1 LKKKVPIWN
10 NCLPHYIELKF
21 NIMQEDLMNFELPVN
36 KSSII
41 KVIGVGGGGSN
52 AVNHMYRHGIKDVDF
67 VVCNTDAQAL
77 ANSPVQVKIQLG
89 SSLTEGRGAGNK
101 PEIGREAAIENLDDV
116 IDVLSKNTRM
126 VFITAGMGGGT
137 GTGAAPVIAKAAKE
151 LGILTV
157 AIVTIPFRNEGQ
169 RRVNQALE
177 GIAEIE
183 KYVDS
188 LLVINNEKIREMYG
202 DLRVSEAFSKADD
215 VLAIAAKGIAE
226 IITVHGYINV
236 DFADVETVMTNSGVS
251 IMGSAKATGPDR
263 AIKAVTEAL
272 NSPLLNDNN
281 IQGAR
286 NILINITSG
295 SEEITMDE
303 IGQVTDY
310 IQSCAG
316 DDADLIWGNGIDASL
331 GEAISVTVIATG
343 FGTNSIPEL
352 YIRKKQLDRVSL
364 ESSETEEILRVP
376 EPNSEFEVKDVP
388 KTRKRT
394 TGNIITQREIEFDLS
409 EPFDKRIPAHELQMR
424 NIDKS
429 VEIQKAAERV
439 KNLKRTYE
447 KLRDMNMTSDQVK
460 SSIDEMEN
468 QPAYVRRKFDLDK
481 IEPSKEK
488 KISKYS
494 LKDDDDKSV
503 KLSDNNRYL
512 HENVD

>member
-1 LKKKVPIWN
+1 
-10 NCLPHYIELKF
+10 
-21 NIMQEDLMNFELPVN
+21 MEDLMNFDLPVN

-41 KVIGVGGGGSN
+41 KVIGVGGGGGN

-67 VVCNTDAQAL
+67 IVCNTDSQAL

-116 IDVLSKNTRM
+116 IDALVNSTKM

-202 DLRVSEAFSKADD
+202 DLKVSEAFSKADD

-236 DFADVETVMTNSGVS
+236 DFADVETVMANSGVA
-251 IMGSAKATGPDR
+251 IMGTGKATGENR
-263 AIKAVTEAL
+263 AVLAVTEAL
-272 NSPLLNDNN
+272 KSPLLNDNN
-281 IQGAR
+281 IEGAR
-286 NILINITSG
+286 NILLNITSG
-295 SEEITMDE
+295 NEEITMDE
-303 IGQVTDY
+303 IGQVTDF
-310 IQSCAG
+310 IQSRAG
-316 DDADLIWGNGIDASL
+316 DNADIIWGNGIDTSL
-331 GEAISVTVIATG
+331 GNSISVTVIATG

-352 YIRKKQLDRVSL
+352 YIRKRQLDKVAL
-364 ESSETEEILRVP
+364 AENNAFLNFNEEGST
-376 EPNSEFEVKDVP
+376 SEFEVKDKPQKPQV
-388 KTRKRT
+388 KKRT
-394 TGNIITQREIEFDLS
+394 ESNIITQREIEFDLTHPYES
-409 EPFDKRIPAHELQMR
+409 GLPAEDILSKDFHRTIE
-424 NIDKS
+424 IKKS
-429 VEIQKAAERV
+429 AERV
-439 KNLKRTYE
+439 KNLKKTYE
-447 KLRDMNMTSDQVK
+447 KMQELSLNSQQRND
-460 SSIDEMEN
+460 SIEEIEN
-468 QPAYVRRKFDLDK
+468 QPAYLRRNFDLDK
-481 IEPSKEK
+481 TPPSKEK
-488 KISKYS
+488 KVSKYS
-494 LKDDDDKSV
+494 LSDDQKNSV
-503 KLSDNNRYL
+503 RLNDNNRYL
-512 HENVD
+512 HENID

>member
-1 LKKKVPIWN
+1 
-10 NCLPHYIELKF
+10 
-21 NIMQEDLMNFELPVN
+21 MEDLMNFELPVN
-36 KSSII
+36 RSSMI

-52 AVNHMYRHGIKDVDF
+52 AVNHMYRNGIKDVDF

-77 ANSPVQVKIQLG
+77 ESSPVQVKLQLG

-101 PEIGREAAIENLDDV
+101 PAIGREAAIENLDEV
-116 IDVLSKNTRM
+116 IEILAANTKM

-188 LLVINNEKIREMYG
+188 LLVVNNEKIREMYG
-202 DLRVSEAFSKADD
+202 DLKLSEAFSKADD

-236 DFADVETVMTNSGVS
+236 DFADVETVMSNSGVA
-251 IMGSAKATGPDR
+251 IMGSGSAIGSDR
-263 AIKAVTEAL
+263 AMLAVTDAL

-310 IQSCAG
+310 IQDCAG
-316 DDADLIWGNGIDASL
+316 EDADLIWGNGIDPSL
-331 GEAISVTVIATG
+331 GDAISVTVIATG

-352 YIRKKQLDRVSL
+352 YIRKRQMDKVSL
-364 ESSETEEILRVP
+364 DAPQLLLPKV
-376 EPNSEFEVKDVP
+376 EPGVEPADSFEVKEVA
-388 KTRKRT
+388 KTRKRPVPDH
-394 TGNIITQREIEFDLS
+394 NVVAQREIEFDMSPVMESRTISQEQFEVRKLEQS
-409 EPFDKRIPAHELQMR
+409 AEAK
-424 NIDKS
+424 
-429 VEIQKAAERV
+429 KAANRV
-439 KNLKRTYE
+439 KNLKRYE
-447 KLRDMNMTSDQVK
+447 KIREMSLNSQQVQHN
-460 SSIDEMEN
+460 IDEMEN
-468 QPAYVRRKFDLDK
+468 QPAYLRRNIDLDK
-481 IEPSKEK
+481 NEPSHER
-488 KISKYS
+488 KISRFS
-494 LKDDDDKSV
+494 
-503 KLSDNNRYL
+503 LSDDIEKGSGVRLSENNRWL

>member
-1 LKKKVPIWN
+1 MK
-10 NCLPHYIELKF
+10 
-21 NIMQEDLMNFELPVN
+21 EDLMNFDLPVN

-52 AVNHMYRHGIKDVDF
+52 AVNFMYQHGIKDVDF
-67 VVCNTDAQAL
+67 VVCNTDSQAL
-77 ANSPVQVKIQLG
+77 ENSPVQVKIQLG

-101 PEIGREAAIENLDDV
+101 PAIGREAAIENLDDV
-116 IDVLSKNTRM
+116 IEVLSANTKM
-126 VFITAGMGGGT
+126 VFITSGMGGGT

-157 AIVTIPFRNEGQ
+157 AIVTIPFRNEGK

-202 DLRVSEAFSKADD
+202 DLKVSEAFAKADN

-236 DFADVETVMTNSGVS
+236 DFADVETVMINSGVA
-251 IMGSAKATGPDR
+251 IMGSARSKGENR
-263 AIKAVTEAL
+263 AIRAVTEAL

-281 IQGAR
+281 IVGSR

-295 SEEITMDE
+295 NEEITMDE

-310 IQSCAG
+310 VQSCAG
-316 DDADLIWGNGIDASL
+316 DDADLIWGNGIDETLGDSL
-331 GEAISVTVIATG
+331 CVTVIATG

-352 YIRKKQLDRVSL
+352 YIRKRQLDKVAL
-364 ESSETEEILRVP
+364 DDQDAYTDESVKPIEG
-376 EPNSEFEVKDVP
+376 FEVKDVP
-388 KTRKRT
+388 KTRKRS
-394 TGNIITQREIEFDLS
+394 GAGSNIVTQREIEFDLTHPFES
-409 EPFDKRIPAHELQMR
+409 ENLNDDEQS
-424 NIDKS
+424 N
-429 VEIQKAAERV
+429 
-439 KNLKRTYE
+439 NLKRAIEFRKGADRVKSIKKTYE
-447 KLRDMNMTSDQVK
+447 KLREMDLNSQQAK

-468 QPAYVRRKFDLDK
+468 QPAYARRNFELDK

-494 LKDDDDKSV
+494 LSDDIEKSV